1 MEVIKW
7 MLGVV
12 KLDLFENFHLIALE
26 STEVLP
32 FELMPSHLFNSLS
45 LKKYWL
51 GLFVLVRQMDVSTVQ
66 LCFMASDDNGH
77 RDFLEK
83 TVLSMKNQ
91 VEGILVIFV

>member
-1 MEVIKW
+1 

-32 FELMPSHLFNSLS
+32 FELMPSHLFSSLS
-45 LKKYWL
+45 LKKYWF

-77 RDFLEK
+77 RDLLEK
-83 TVLSMKNQ
+83 IVLSMKNQ
-91 VEGILVIFV
+91 TEGILVVLV